1 LLCLPV
7 GLVLFEAETSPP
19 DFSSNDC
26 QRGAL
31 EDIDPQG
38 RLIWV
43 QTNVPLSQT
52 QGLNGEPLSLYVS
65 GKMSSEVYLNGVY
78 IGQNGMPGSSSE
90 TEIPGRMDAELFPP
104 QSLFRVGDNEVV
116 IRASAYNGVVKLKRP
131 IHLIGIAPA
140 GVYANGILPRFG
152 PALITLGVFLL
163 GGLYFGVTA
172 LINTSRISSLT
183 LSAVCVF
190 AAGQLISEA
199 LRGLI
204 PYTYPI
210 HDLRLLAITTFSAA
224 FGLSV
229 AFHIF
234 RTFNDY
240 KALGG
245 MLSPLLAGLLATGL
259 WSYQRRP
266 RAFLYFISLLVFV
279 ASMVTFQGLFLDTV
293 FFLLV
298 AFFLML
304 LFVDQALTFAEEA
317 RERRSEEARANQLE
331 QALAEVEERAETN
344 HINVKSAGKME
355 RIATSQIVHCK
366 GAGGYSEI
374 VLVGGRTILHTAALS
389 ELEEMLPATFLRV
402 HRSHLINVMYVKT
415 LSRDPSGTGTLELSE
430 GEDVPVSRRIMPK
443 VRQALA

>member
-1 LLCLPV
+1 
-7 GLVLFEAETSPP
+7 
-19 DFSSNDC
+19 
-26 QRGAL
+26 
-31 EDIDPQG
+31 
-38 RLIWV
+38 
-43 QTNVPLSQT
+43 
-52 QGLNGEPLSLYVS
+52 
-65 GKMSSEVYLNGVY
+65 M
-78 IGQNGMPGSSSE
+78 
-90 TEIPGRMDAELFPP
+90 
-104 QSLFRVGDNEVV
+104 
-116 IRASAYNGVVKLKRP
+116 
-131 IHLIGIAPA
+131 
-140 GVYANGILPRFG
+140 
-152 PALITLGVFLL
+152 
-163 GGLYFGVTA
+163 
-172 LINTSRISSLT
+172 
-183 LSAVCVF
+183 F

-234 RTFNDY
+234 RTFKASRLAWIMAGLAMLTLITVLTVEGYDY